1 MKATQTNILI
11 LSLLLISAC
20 GGKNSMAS
28 KSATAYREAVAKGI
42 PVSEGGHGGH
52 QAAADHSQMP
62 GMDQST
68 MTGMEHSKMTGMNHS
83 KMAGMDHSKMA
94 GMDHSKMP
102 GMDHSKMAEMDHSKM
117 AGMNHSK
124 MAGMDHSSMGGMQH
138 GGMSMQPPAN
148 VDLSAPAS
156 NADIQRLSPSSTL
169 RTDDL
174 DAPAPAAVSEA
185 AKTAKPPHH
194 Q

>member
-1 MKATQTNILI
+1 MKATQATVLI

-28 KSATAYREAVAKGI
+28 KSATAYRDAVAYGI
-42 PVSEGGHGGH
+42 PVKEGGHGGH
-52 QAAADHSQMP
+52 EIAAGHSQMA

-68 MTGMEHSKMTGMNHS
+68 MAAMDHSKMKMAGMDHS

-94 GMDHSKMP
+94 GMDHSKMA
-102 GMDHSKMAEMDHSKM
+102 GMD
-117 AGMNHSK
+117 HSK
-124 MAGMDHSSMGGMQH
+124 MAGMDHSSMAGMQH
-138 GGMSMQPPAN
+138 GGTSMQPAAN
-148 VDLSAPAS
+148 VELSAPAS
-156 NADIQRLSPSSTL
+156 NADIRRLSQSSTL
-169 RTDDL
+169 RADDL

-185 AKTAKPPHH
+185 AKAAKPHH

>member
-1 MKATQTNILI
+1 MKATQATVLI

-28 KSATAYREAVAKGI
+28 KSATAYRDAVAYGI
-42 PVSEGGHGGH
+42 PVKEGGHGGH
-52 QAAADHSQMP
+52 EIAAGHSQMA

-68 MTGMEHSKMTGMNHS
+68 MAAMDHSKMKMAGMDHS

-94 GMDHSKMP
+94 GMDHS
-102 GMDHSKMAEMDHSKM
+102 SMA
-117 AGMNHSK
+117 
-124 MAGMDHSSMGGMQH
+124 GMQH
-138 GGMSMQPPAN
+138 GGTSMQPAAN
-148 VDLSAPAS
+148 VELSAPAS
-156 NADIQRLSPSSTL
+156 NADIRRLSQSSTL
-169 RTDDL
+169 RADDL

-185 AKTAKPPHH
+185 AKAAKPHH

>member
-68 MTGMEHSKMTGMNHS
+68 MTGMEHSKM
-83 KMAGMDHSKMA
+83 
-94 GMDHSKMP
+94 P
-102 GMDHSKMAEMDHSKM
+102 GMDHSKMAEMDHSKT

-148 VDLSAPAS
+148 V
-156 NADIQRLSPSSTL
+156 
-169 RTDDL
+169 
-174 DAPAPAAVSEA
+174 
-185 AKTAKPPHH
+185 
-194 Q
+194 